1 MIAEYVELFVTDP
14 HEFVSRQV
22 SFVVFYEVI
31 AIETNTNP
39 ALLVQIEASKALRF
53 LIELDSSE
61 TTLTPV
67 LPQILAEYF
76 RIMNEI
82 GKAKIY
88 TCELIGLIYRLITK
102 FNNEMQ

>member
-1 MIAEYVELFVTDP
+1 MILLF
-14 HEFVSRQV
+14 
-22 SFVVFYEVI
+22 
-31 AIETNTNP
+31 
-39 ALLVQIEASKALRF
+39 LSKLKLAKRLGF